1 MKYFILFCLSI
12 GVITSCNVKSVEKPS
27 MVIMAYYVP
36 GQVTPANL
44 PLDKLTHIIF
54 SFTEV
59 VNDQMKFRSAEAAD
73 RLKELSAQK
82 KNHPRLKVMVACGG
96 WGGSSGFSEMAADLS
111 KRKKFVASVIDFIND
126 YDLDGLDMDWE
137 YPGLPGNDN
146 PHLPEDKENFTSL
159 MKELREAMDATGKD
173 LILSFASA
181 GWERYYDH
189 IELNE
194 VMRYADY
201 MNVMTYDQV
210 GGGSPVTGHHTSL
223 KSSSSSQRSA
233 DAIIRYC
240 IDQGV
245 SPGQI
250 VIGAAFYGRSW
261 KGVAPENNGLAQ
273 ATKGAWKSA
282 IIYSEIA
289 ESYVNKEGFNRY
301 WDEIAQAPYLYN
313 AKDSLFITYDDP
325 QSVALKTSYAK
336 ENRLGGIMFWQ
347 LTQDT
352 PSGDLL
358 DAIKK
363 AAEN

>member
-1 MKYFILFCLSI
+1 
-12 GVITSCNVKSVEKPS
+12 
-27 MVIMAYYVP
+27 MAYYVP
-36 GQVTPANL
+36 GEVAPTDL

-59 VNDQMKFRSAEAAD
+59 VDDQMKFRNATAVD
-73 RLKELSAQK
+73 KLKALSAQK
-82 KNHPRLKVMVACGG
+82 KNHPQLKVMVACGG
-96 WGGSSGFSEMAADLS
+96 WGGSGGFSEMAADPT
-111 KRKKFVASVIDFIND
+111 KRENFVVSVMSFIDR

-137 YPGLPGNDN
+137 YPGLPGNNN
-146 PHLPEDKENFTSL
+146 PHLPEDKENFTAL
-159 MKELREAMDATGKD
+159 MQELREAMDATGKE
-173 LILSFASA
+173 LTLSFASA

-194 VMRYADY
+194 VMKYADY

-210 GGGSPVTGHHTSL
+210 GGGSPVTGHHTNL
-223 KSSSSSQRSA
+223 KSSDASQRSA
-233 DAIIRYC
+233 DAIIRFC
-240 IDQGV
+240 TEQGV

-261 KGVAPENNGLAQ
+261 KGVAPEDNGLDK
-273 ATKGAWKSA
+273 ATNGAWKSA

-289 ESYVNKEGFNRY
+289 ESYLNKDGFKRY
-301 WDEIAQAPYLYN
+301 WDETALAPFLYN

-325 QSVALKTSYAK
+325 QSVALKTKYAK
-336 ENRLGGIMFWQ
+336 ENKLGGIMFWQ

-358 DAIKK
+358 NAIKK

>member
-1 MKYFILFCLSI
+1 M
-12 GVITSCNVKSVEKPS
+12 G
-27 MVIMAYYVP
+27 YYVP
-36 GQVTPANL
+36 GDVAEADL
-44 PLDKLTHIIF
+44 PLNKLTHVIF

-59 VNDQMKFRSAEAAD
+59 VNDEMKFRSARASD
-73 RLKELSAQK
+73 RLMVLSAQK
-82 KNHPRLKVMVACGG
+82 KNHPKLKVMVACGG
-96 WGGSSGFSEMAADLS
+96 WGGSAGFSGMAADPV
-111 KRKKFVASVIDFIND
+111 KRNKFVASVVDFIRE
-126 YDLDGLDMDWE
+126 YDLDGLDVDWE

-146 PHLPEDKENFTSL
+146 PHLPEDRQNFTAL
-159 MKELREAMDATGKD
+159 MKELREAMDGTGKS

-194 VMRYADY
+194 VMKYADY

-210 GGGSPVTGHHTSL
+210 AGGSPVTGHHTNL
-223 KSSSSSQRSA
+223 RSSKGSQRSA
-233 DAIIRYC
+233 DTIIRYC

-245 SPGQI
+245 SPEQI

-261 KGVAPENNGLAQ
+261 KGVAPENNGLNM

-282 IIYSEIA
+282 VVYSEIA
-289 ESYVNKEGFNRY
+289 QSYVDRAGFRRY
-301 WDEIAQAPYLYN
+301 WDENAQAPYLYN

-325 QSVALKTSYAK
+325 QSVALKTTYAK
-336 ENRLGGIMFWQ
+336 ENNLGGIMFWQ

-358 DAIKK
+358 NAIKK